1 MALQFVPSIRV
12 ISSRGNQSPPTRI
25 GCPLAPDASNADEV
39 SCACSLSA
47 KVATPSR
54 RPAFWLA
61 GAGSRWRLR
70 TACGS
75 LTLTVRLGRY
85 QSQFPASESACRTR
99 GVVQCHDRTGTCSCG
114 AENRTLALCHLL
126 RRLLGPCP
134 YHTPYSASELLSK
147 RKNAVV

>member
-12 ISSRGNQSPPTRI
+12 ISSRGNQSPPPRI
-25 GCPLAPDASNADEV
+25 GCRLAADASNADET
-39 SCACSLSA
+39 SSACSLRA

-54 RPAFWLA
+54 RAAFWLA
-61 GAGSRWRLR
+61 GATGSRWRSR
-70 TACGS
+70 KACEP
-75 LTLTVRLGRY
+75 LTLTVRLGRN
-85 QSQFPASESACRTR
+85 QSQFPAPENACRTR
-99 GVVQCHDRTGTCSCG
+99 GVVQCRDRTGTCSCG

-147 RKNAVV
+147 R